1 MYRDWPVFNDP
12 VFYILP
18 LENPAPY
25 DYVTGIQISS
35 HEGEATVMS
44 KTTKQ
49 FQTEVQQL
57 LDLVIHSLYSNKDIF
72 LRELISNAS
81 DAIDKVRFE
90 SHSDEALLEGNS
102 DWKIKLIPDKD
113 AGTLVIRDNGIGM
126 NMAEVE
132 ENIGTIARSG
142 TKAFMQSLKEKASS
156 DNPELIGQ
164 FGVGFYASFM
174 VADRVTMET
183 RKGGAVT
190 GGCRWE
196 STGDGS
202 YTIEECSR
210 DLRGTEITLHLKE
223 EFKQYLDE
231 WKIRSIVKKYSDYI
245 QYPVVM
251 DVTRSE
257 TPKGVDGEEIE
268 GAGTIE
274 KTEEQ
279 TLNSM
284 KAIWARAKSDVTEE
298 EYTEFYKHVSHDY
311 DAPFRTIHFSAE
323 GASEFKA
330 LLYLPAKKPFDM
342 FTNDRKKGLQL
353 YVRRVFISDK
363 CEELIPDYLRFVKGV
378 VDSSDLPLNVSR
390 EVLQEDVKIKRI
402 QKSLVGKILST
413 LSEVKEQNFD
423 DYVTFWKEFGQVI
436 KEGMHFDYAN
446 KEKLQELILFESTS
460 TEAGSFVSLKDY
472 AARMPEAQK
481 DIYYI
486 TGASRETLEQSPHLE
501 AFRAKGYEVLFL
513 TDPVD
518 EWVVQSL
525 TEYAE
530 KQLKAV
536 DRGDISLDSE
546 EEKLK
551 KEKKREEAKKEF
563 SDLISLMSD
572 RLKDKVKEVRFSN
585 RLTDSACCLVAD
597 EYGMNANMER
607 IMKAMN
613 QAVPESKRI
622 LELNPD
628 HAILKAMASIQ
639 QKDASAAALADYADL
654 LYDQALLTEGSTIK
668 DPLRFTKLVS
678 DLMVKAAQ

>member
-1 MYRDWPVFNDP
+1 
-12 VFYILP
+12 
-18 LENPAPY
+18 
-25 DYVTGIQISS
+25 
-35 HEGEATVMS
+35 MS

-57 LDLVIHSLYSNKDIF
+57 LDLVIHSLYSNRDIF

-90 SHSDEALLEGNS
+90 AHSNETVLEGNS
-102 DWKIKLIPDKD
+102 DWKIKLIPNKD
-113 AGTLVIRDNGIGM
+113 AGTLTIHDNGIGM
-126 NMAEVE
+126 SMAEVE

-142 TKAFMQSLKEKASS
+142 TKAFMQSLKDKASS

-174 VADRVTMET
+174 VADKVTLFT
-183 RKGGAVT
+183 RTAGSIEA
-190 GGCRWE
+190 GCCWE

-210 DLRGTEITLHLKE
+210 ERRGTEIILHLKE
-223 EFKQYLDE
+223 EFKEYLDE

-251 DVTRSE
+251 DVTRTE
-257 TPKGVDGEEIE
+257 VPKGVDGKEIE

-274 KTEEQ
+274 KTEEE

-284 KAIWARAKSDVTEE
+284 KAIWARSKSDVTEE
-298 EYTEFYKHVSHDY
+298 EYNEFYKHISHDF

-323 GASEFKA
+323 GTSEFKA
-330 LLYLPAKKPFDM
+330 LVYLPARKPFDM
-342 FTNDRKKGLQL
+342 FLADRKKGLQL
-353 YVRRVFISDK
+353 YVKRVFITDK

-390 EVLQEDVKIKRI
+390 EILQEDVQIKRI
-402 QKSLVGKILST
+402 QKNLVGKVLST
-413 LSEVKEQNFD
+413 LAEVKDKNYDE
-423 DYVTFWKEFGQVI
+423 YVAFWKEFGQVI
-436 KEGMHFDYAN
+436 KEGIHFDFAN
-446 KEKLQELILFESTS
+446 KEKLQDLALFESTR
-460 TEAGSFVSLKDY
+460 TENGAFVSLKEY
-472 AARMPEAQK
+472 VERMPETQK
-481 DIYYI
+481 EIYFI
-486 TGASRETLEQSPHLE
+486 TGSSREALEQSPHLE
-501 AFRAKGYEVLFL
+501 AFRSKGFEVLFM

-525 TEYAE
+525 TEYDG
-530 KQLKAV
+530 KHLKAV
-536 DRGDISLDSE
+536 DRGDISIDSE
-546 EEKLK
+546 EEKK
-551 KEKKREEAKKEF
+551 EKEKKREEAQKEF
-563 SDLISLMSD
+563 SGLISVITD

-607 IMKAMN
+607 IMKALN
-613 QAVPESKRI
+613 QSVPESKRI

-628 HAILKAMASIQ
+628 HAILKAMAELHAKE
-639 QKDASAAALADYADL
+639 KDIPTIGDYADL
-654 LYDQALLTEGSTIK
+654 LYDQALLTEGSPIK

-678 DLMVKAAQ
+678 ELMVKAAGK